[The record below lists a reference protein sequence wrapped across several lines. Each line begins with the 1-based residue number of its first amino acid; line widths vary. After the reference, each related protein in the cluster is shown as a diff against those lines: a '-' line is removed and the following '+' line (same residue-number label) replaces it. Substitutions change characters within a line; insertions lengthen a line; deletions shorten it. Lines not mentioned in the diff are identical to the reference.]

1 MMIEKI
7 GKAAMLEQLAE
18 EADELS
24 QAALKLARVLRG
36 ENPTPVTRKE
46 AREHLME
53 EYTDVVWQYAMEL
66 MISVDYHQIDE
77 KSERFLKRWE
87 EKKAAEEKDEN
98 EHREVYGKLYDKFLK
113 TY

>member
-18 EADELS
+18 EAAELS

-36 ENPTPVTRKE
+36 ENPTSVTRKE
-46 AREHLME
+46 ARKHLME
-53 EYTDVVWQYAMEL
+53 EYTDVYQCAAEL
-66 MISVDYHQIDE
+66 QISVNWLQIQRKE
-77 KSERFLKRWE
+77 IRFRKRWE
-87 EKKAAEEKDEN
+87 EKKAAEEKN
-98 EHREVYGKLYDKFLK
+98 GNRHREAYDKLYDKFLK

>member
-18 EADELS
+18 EAAELS

-36 ENPTPVTRKE
+36 ENPTSVTRKE
-46 AREHLME
+46 ARKHLME
-53 EYTDVVWQYAMEL
+53 EYTDVWQCAMEL

-77 KSERFLKRWE
+77 KSERFRERWE
-87 EKKAAEEKDEN
+87 KKEAAEEKDGN
-98 EHREVYGKLYDKFLK
+98 RHREAYGKLYDKFLK

>member
-7 GKAAMLEQLAE
+7 GTSAMLEQLAE
-18 EADELS
+18 EAAELS

-36 ENPTPVTRKE
+36 ENPTSVTRKE
-46 AREHLME
+46 ARKHLME
-53 EYTDVVWQYAMEL
+53 EYTDVWQCAMEL

-77 KSERFLKRWE
+77 KSERFRERWE
-87 EKKAAEEKDEN
+87 KKEAAEEKDGN
-98 EHREVYGKLYDKFLK
+98 RLREAYGKLYDKFLK